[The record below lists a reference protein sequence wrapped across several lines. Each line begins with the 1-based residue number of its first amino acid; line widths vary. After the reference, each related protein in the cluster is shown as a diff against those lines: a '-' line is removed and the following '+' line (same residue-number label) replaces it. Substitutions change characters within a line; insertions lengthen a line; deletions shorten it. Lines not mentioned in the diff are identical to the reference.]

1 LHHFIFLSRECYG
14 DNGLWLAKKLGTVKW
29 RRYVEVESPRPISLV
44 DEVCK
49 EGKNTVA
56 WVDLGGVTA

>member
-1 LHHFIFLSRECYG
+1 VIKYYG
-14 DNGLWLAKKLGTVKW
+14 DNGLRLAKKLGTVKW
-29 RRYVEVESPRPISLV
+29 RRCVEVESLGPIFLV